1 MYPVKQ
7 QGGCGSCWAF
17 AANSALEGYVARKNN
32 ATPVRLSEQHLVD
45 CTLTNNQ
52 RNKDLFGK
60 TYGLW
65 GCGGGWMSYAWWFQ
79 KEQGIMTDADYPYTS
94 GRTGKETECAHDTN
108 KTIGKVTQWGQ
119 IKDSIDSV
127 KSKLKTHPMTIAI
140 DAGDGVFQF
149 YKNGVI
155 GKNAGCGTGL
165 NHAVVLVGY
174 TDEDDGSTP
183 TPDPSPSPTP
193 DPTPTPD
200 VGTCEVY
207 KWWHSCNDNK
217 RRLQKDS
224 NGYHNYWK
232 IQNSWGT
239 NWGDKGFVLFEIA
252 DGAGVCGMNSYIEW
266 VEM

>member
-1 MYPVKQ
+1 MRMM
-7 QGGCGSCWAF
+7 
-17 AANSALEGYVARKNN
+17 AALLLLILLLH
-32 ATPVRLSEQHLVD
+32 PLLIPLPHLM
-45 CTLTNNQ
+45 LAHA
-52 RNKDLFGK
+52 K
-60 TYGLW
+60 
-65 GCGGGWMSYAWWFQ
+65 S
-79 KEQGIMTDADYPYTS
+79 TS
-94 GRTGKETECAHDTN
+94 
-108 KTIGKVTQWGQ
+108 
-119 IKDSIDSV
+119 
-127 KSKLKTHPMTIAI
+127 
-140 DAGDGVFQF
+140 
-149 YKNGVI
+149 
-155 GKNAGCGTGL
+155 
-165 NHAVVLVGY
+165 
-174 TDEDDGSTP
+174 GSTP